1 MRFYRFSVVSSRMD
15 EVKTTENE
23 CTTTLETATNEI
35 EQRLRIEILALPVG
49 NSVIMLSK
57 LISSESESQPSVI

>member
-1 MRFYRFSVVSSRMD
+1 MD

-23 CTTTLETATNEI
+23 CTTTLETSTNEI